1 MKHFLLLVITMA
13 AVMLSA
19 CSDDSFSTSRSD
31 RLSFSVD
38 TLTMDT
44 VFSGV
49 PSPTYSF
56 NVYNRNSSALRIRQ
70 VRLSRG
76 NQSGFRVN
84 VDGIYLDNSNGSQA
98 SDFEVRKGDSIRVFV
113 ELTSFASGSD
123 TPQPVDDRLL
133 FLLESGEQQEVPIRA
148 WTWDALAITNL
159 TVSRDTVISTIKPIV
174 VYGGITVDSGA
185 VLTLRSPAR
194 LFFHSGAGIDVGG
207 TLRVEGEKDNEVVM
221 RGDRLDKMFSYLPYD
236 RVSGQWRGINILASS
251 SGNDFSFCD
260 IHSACDAIVVDSAD
274 YDPQCPRLILRNS
287 TVHNNRG
294 NGLRATNAYVRLVNC
309 QLTNALG
316 DCVAMQGGRLDLVYC
331 TLAQFYPFDASRGL
345 ALRFIPAVNPSF
357 RSRLESVNTVVTGYA
372 SDVLSCDTT
381 GVDLVFSHCRLRTPS
396 PSDSL
401 VLSRIFPS
409 TVFESPSDSIQGDA
423 HFVSI
428 DLSLQYYDFHPDS
441 LSPLRRKATPLEAI
455 RDDREGKQRSEQPT
469 IGCYD

>member
-1 MKHFLLLVITMA
+1 MTMA

-133 FLLESGEQQEVPIRA
+133 FLLESG
-148 WTWDALAITNL
+148 
-159 TVSRDTVISTIKPIV
+159 
-174 VYGGITVDSGA
+174 
-185 VLTLRSPAR
+185 
-194 LFFHSGAGIDVGG
+194 
-207 TLRVEGEKDNEVVM
+207 
-221 RGDRLDKMFSYLPYD
+221 
-236 RVSGQWRGINILASS
+236 
-251 SGNDFSFCD
+251 
-260 IHSACDAIVVDSAD
+260 
-274 YDPQCPRLILRNS
+274 
-287 TVHNNRG
+287 
-294 NGLRATNAYVRLVNC
+294 
-309 QLTNALG
+309 
-316 DCVAMQGGRLDLVYC
+316 
-331 TLAQFYPFDASRGL
+331 
-345 ALRFIPAVNPSF
+345 
-357 RSRLESVNTVVTGYA
+357 
-372 SDVLSCDTT
+372 
-381 GVDLVFSHCRLRTPS
+381 
-396 PSDSL
+396 
-401 VLSRIFPS
+401 
-409 TVFESPSDSIQGDA
+409 
-423 HFVSI
+423 
-428 DLSLQYYDFHPDS
+428 
-441 LSPLRRKATPLEAI
+441 
-455 RDDREGKQRSEQPT
+455 
-469 IGCYD
+469 